1 MALPDA
7 ALSLAGKEPASPLE
21 QDTAPQVR
29 VQLWDLPLR
38 LFHWSLLTAVG
49 TAVVT
54 GQIGGDWM
62 SVHGIAGVVTVGLIA
77 FRLTWGLIG
86 STPARFTQ
94 FAPTPAKILAYLQGR
109 WRGIGHNPLG
119 ALSVFALL
127 GVLAFQSVS
136 GLFSN
141 DDIAFTGPLAGLVTD
156 ELSHTLTN
164 WHHQVANILLGLLA
178 LHVVAIVFYV
188 RVKKDKLVRP
198 MVTGWKTVP
207 ADLPRPRP
215 ARPIALIV
223 ALSVGAGAAY
233 AASGI
238 WIPQQPAP
246 EPTQKV
252 NANHASQGSTP
263 AW

>member
-1 MALPDA
+1 M
-7 ALSLAGKEPASPLE
+7 ALSLWRGLAG
-21 QDTAPQVR
+21 
-29 VQLWDLPLR
+29 LR
-38 LFHWSLLTAVG
+38 L
-49 TAVVT
+49 
-54 GQIGGDWM
+54 
-62 SVHGIAGVVTVGLIA
+62 GLICA
-77 FRLTWGLIG
+77 RLATIG
-86 STPARFTQ
+86 AE
-94 FAPTPAKILAYLQGR
+94 YLPVNDGQGT
-109 WRGIGHNPLG
+109 GNI
-119 ALSVFALL
+119 V
-127 GVLAFQSVS
+127 
-136 GLFSN
+136 
-141 DDIAFTGPLAGLVTD
+141 FTGPLAGLVTD
-156 ELSHTLTN
+156 ELSHALTN

-246 EPTQKV
+246 EPSQKV